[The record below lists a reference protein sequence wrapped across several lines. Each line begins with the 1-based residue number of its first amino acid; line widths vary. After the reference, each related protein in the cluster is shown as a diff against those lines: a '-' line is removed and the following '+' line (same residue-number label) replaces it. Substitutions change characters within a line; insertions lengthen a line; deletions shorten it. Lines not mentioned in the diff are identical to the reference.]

1 MSANSSFNV
10 MFQKHFKEE
19 KRKEAPFICQLVTA
33 VAESCLINKGSKLKL
48 FQNHPHK
55 NEKLD

>member
-1 MSANSSFNV
+1 

-19 KRKEAPFICQLVTA
+19 KTKEGPFICQLVTA

-48 FQNHPHK
+48 LQNHPHK